1 VRLSHI
7 LAGVLELVHPTAIS
21 PPLPG
26 TDPWSSRKIQCEA
39 DSQVELCLRYRYGA
53 QRCGSALT
61 NIDAAIAVL
70 RRRQDVAPGPVLI
83 GGQSRGGVLSVAYA
97 GMHPEQ
103 ILGVINFVGGWVSRR
118 RIRQSS
124 TLCTRWALRS
134 ANDLALRPRR
144 PLLLDRSQQEKLCC
158 LRKSR
163 RPREVLQVRYAW
175 RRGPRCCS

>member
-103 ILGVINFVGGWVSRR
+103 TLGVINFVGGWVSRR

-144 PLLLDRSQQEKLCC
+144 RTRSLTARKLCC

-163 RPREVLQVRYAW
+163 RPREVLQVRYAR
-175 RRGPRCCS
+175 RRGPRCCSLS